1 MNPLTFSE
9 KVDYITMIRKGKK
22 VISLLAVILLVVLTI
37 SPAAMAVTYP
47 EGVTR
52 EQITATIGKTDR
64 IIEGI
69 VKTTPQGSLE
79 KLILPELYKNQV
91 LSSLLV
97 GLYGAIEENAESISA
112 LGLDVTVKG
121 VASHL
126 TEYPKIQEKLS
137 SYSKWSEVDLS
148 KAKWGVKDKD
158 GFINAVASMLSPFN
172 DVLYMLLCGGS
183 YSINPIVGLKGAK
196 GYETAIIPTLKA
208 LGCET
213 ITDSSV
219 FYAQANENRKT
230 MLKNIIGDI
239 FILVERI
246 LANPCDVLTD
256 ILPSIAYFLE
266 EGGLDKAVATLIE
279 PLKLQ
284 LFNISTFIK
293 VETILAFIQNS
304 ESFTQDF
311 TLNFNDIV
319 GGNGLKMA
327 EINLKELASC
337 GTVSGGTVIS
347 DKAATFTVLMR
358 WLIDTAKLNKDSLG
372 DISGDAPVDI
382 SGITDKLFAK
392 STDEIIVLFVKLLN
406 ADGGKTND
414 YSWTF
419 GNFESA
425 NVTYTQN
432 LTRDNFQKVVNG
444 IDDLINQFIAE
455 GGQYKTVREALVG
468 EVYSN
473 NLISTLVCEI
483 YGMLS
488 GEDLK
493 AVADIAGLVVTPA
506 AVANELTES
515 RFLNTRYV
523 LSKASSW
530 DKVNPKTLTWG
541 FKNGDREGFVKALC
555 AALRP
560 MEDILNMLLCEGKI
574 QVMGAVDV
582 YGSNGYNTAIIPM
595 LEALGCSNDSILTYE
610 EYKKAAG
617 KGKGTEAIVNS
628 LLSLVERA
636 LDRPV
641 YTITEILPNLLYFIN
656 NKGIETCVE
665 NIIYPLTNMLKE
677 FGMEDMLT
685 MPELSE
691 MDVEKMAADMLKG
704 NDMGIELS
712 SFDINQFAS
721 MGELV
726 TVKSKRTIGGEAVN
740 ISYVKADQPAIMIT
754 LVRFIADF
762 MKTPGNEGMM
772 MGFMGS
778 GEDNMFADFSG
789 GIGAEIAAMSTDET
803 VEWLYKIF
811 FRERPVVEVKPQE
824 DYLPTIIY
832 NPPKTIEDAAPVLT
846 GFLILA
852 AVEVLIVCN
861 RKRINYYIEEMKVR
875 RANKK
880 ATDSQEV

>member
-1 MNPLTFSE
+1 MQ
-9 KVDYITMIRKGKK
+9 RKGKNF
-22 VISLLAVILLVVLTI
+22 ISLIAVLLLVVLTV
-37 SPAAMAVTYP
+37 SPAATAVTYP

-52 EQITATIGKTDR
+52 EQISATIDKTDR
-64 IIEGI
+64 IIESL

-79 KLILPELYKNQV
+79 KLILPEIYKNQV
-91 LSSLLV
+91 LSSLMV
-97 GLYGAIEENAESISA
+97 GIYGAIEENAESISA

-121 VASHL
+121 VVSHL
-126 TEYPKIQEKLS
+126 SEYPKIQEKLS
-137 SYSKWSEVDLS
+137 SYSKWSEVELG

-158 GFINAVASMLSPFN
+158 GFINAVASILSPFN

-230 MLKNIIGDI
+230 MLKNIMGDV
-239 FILVERI
+239 FILIERI
-246 LANPCDVLTD
+246 LANPCDVMTD

-293 VETILAFIQNS
+293 VETILSFIQNS

-311 TLNFNDIV
+311 TLNFNDIL
-319 GGNGLKMA
+319 GGTGFKMA

-337 GTVSGGTVIS
+337 GTVSGDTVVS
-347 DKAATFTVLMR
+347 DKEATFTVLMR

-372 DISGDAPVDI
+372 NISGDASFDM
-382 SGITDKLFAK
+382 SGIADKLMSK

-406 ADGGKTND
+406 AEGGHIND

-419 GNFESA
+419 GNFEGA
-425 NVTYTQN
+425 DVTYTPN
-432 LTRDNFQKVVNG
+432 LTRDNFQKVVDG
-444 IDDLINQFIAE
+444 MDDLINQFIAE
-455 GGQYKTVREALVG
+455 GGKYKTVREALAP

-473 NLISTLVCEI
+473 SLISTLVCEI
-483 YGMLS
+483 YGMFS

-493 AVADIAGLVVTPA
+493 AVAELAGLAVTPA

-515 RFLNTRYV
+515 RFASARYT

-530 DKVNPKTLTWG
+530 NKVNPATLSWG
-541 FKNGDREGFVKALC
+541 FKNGDKAGFVKALC

-574 QVMGAVDV
+574 QVMGAVDI
-582 YGSNGYNTAIIPM
+582 YGSNGYNTAIIPL

-617 KGKGTEAIVNS
+617 KGKGIEAIVNS
-628 LLSLVERA
+628 LMSLVERA

-641 YTITEILPNLLYFIN
+641 YTVTEILPNLLYFVN
-656 NKGIETCVE
+656 NKGIETCLE
-665 NIIYPLTNMLKE
+665 NLMYPLTNMLKD

-691 MDVEKMAADMLKG
+691 LDIEKMAADMFKG
-704 NDMGIELS
+704 NDMGIDLG

-726 TVKSKRTIGGEAVN
+726 TVNSKRTVGGEAVN
-740 ISYVKADQPAIMIT
+740 ISYVKADQPAIMVT
-754 LVRFIADF
+754 LVRFIADI

-778 GEDNMFADFSG
+778 GEGNMFADFSG
-789 GIGAEIAAMSTDET
+789 GIGAEISAMTTDET

-832 NPPKTIEDAAPVLT
+832 SPKKTIDDAVPVLT
-846 GFLILA
+846 GFLFLA
-852 AVEVLIVCN
+852 AIEVLIVCN

-875 RANKK
+875 KANKK
-880 ATDSQEV
+880 AADSQEV